1 MPRRYPGLWFV
12 GPVALTSLC
21 LFALSTVTAL
31 VLYRQQWSITEDLS
45 ENVGS
50 RRAASDLEE
59 SLRSLIVLYR
69 QKGNPNFA
77 PLHERIVE
85 HLAAVQRFADKPQE
99 KRQAAALGA
108 SFDAY
113 LHKWRDG
120 QVDEAADLL
129 QNQTLKLCVD
139 LRDFNAQQ
147 IEVSEKAH
155 QGALR
160 RLAWGL
166 VAVGGAAALTGLV
179 LGYGVARGL
188 SLSIRRL
195 QFHVQD
201 AAGKLGHDL
210 PAIVLTKEGDLARLH
225 EQVEALVGQVE
236 QVVER
241 LRQREREVLRAEQLA
256 AVGQLAASVAHEIR
270 NPLTTIKMLI
280 QGVLSDFR
288 SQIADCRLE
297 DQDRGKTPAV
307 SQSEICNL
315 KSEIPVA
322 DLEVIESEVRR
333 IERSLKTFL
342 DFARPPRLERAPL
355 DLVGLVE
362 QTLGLVRG
370 RAAKQHVAL
379 AFRRPDAPVPA
390 LADGEQL
397 RQVLV
402 NLMLNA
408 LDALP
413 RGGRLEVGLLPGEGE
428 IEVSV
433 EDSGPGI
440 TPEMMPRLF
449 TPFASSKE
457 TGLGLG
463 LVVSRRIVEDH
474 GGRLWASNRP
484 EGGAR
489 FTFRLPAA
497 PAA

>member
-1 MPRRYPGLWFV
+1 MPRRYPRLWFV

-21 LFALSTVTAL
+21 LLALSIVTAL
-31 VLYRQQWSITEDLS
+31 VLYHQQGSITEELT
-45 ENVGS
+45 ENVDS
-50 RRAASDLEE
+50 RHAASDLEDA
-59 SLRSLIVLYR
+59 LRKLSGVVR
-69 QKGNPNFA
+69 EGNAKVA
-77 PLHERIVE
+77 PLHDEVADNLKKIHDYADKDEEQKQADDLDASFRE
-85 HLAAVQRFADKPQE
+85 YLAARRSRNIDK
-99 KRQAAALGA
+99 
-108 SFDAY
+108 
-113 LHKWRDG
+113 
-120 QVDEAADLL
+120 AADIL
-129 QNQTLKLCVD
+129 QNQTLPLCVQ

-147 IEVSEKAH
+147 IEKSADAH
-155 QGALR
+155 SRALR
-160 RLAWGL
+160 YLAWGL
-166 VAVGGAAALTGLV
+166 VAVGGAAALTGLF

-201 AAGKLGHDL
+201 AAGKLGNDL
-210 PAIVLTKEGDLARLH
+210 PAIVLTEEGDLGRLH

-280 QGVLSDFR
+280 QGVREEVSVRALS
-288 SQIADCRLE
+288 
-297 DQDRGKTPAV
+297 P
-307 SQSEICNL
+307 
-315 KSEIPVA
+315 A

-355 DLVGLVE
+355 DLVTLVE
-362 QTLGLVRG
+362 QTLGLIRG
-370 RAAKQHVAL
+370 RAAKQHVVL
-379 AFRRPDAPVPA
+379 AFRRPDGPVPVE
-390 LADGEQL
+390 ADGEQL

-413 RGGRLEVGLLPGEGE
+413 RGGRLEIDLRNGGERE

-440 TPEMMPRLF
+440 APEMMPRLF
-449 TPFASSKE
+449 TPFASTKE

-474 GGRLWASNRP
+474 GGRLWAVNRP

-497 PAA
+497 

>member
-1 MPRRYPGLWFV
+1 MPRRSPRLWFV

-21 LFALSTVTAL
+21 LFALSIVTAL
-31 VLYRQQWSITEDLS
+31 VLYHQQGSITEELS
-45 ENVGS
+45 ENVKS

-59 SLRSLIVLYR
+59 SLQSLIGFLR
-69 QKGNPNFA
+69 QGNVEVG
-77 PLHERIVE
+77 PLHERIE
-85 HLAAVQRFADKPQE
+85 DHLGTIRKYADKPEEQ
-99 KRQAAALGA
+99 RQAATLDA
-108 SFDAY
+108 SFRDY
-113 LHKWRDG
+113 LAWRDRDIG
-120 QVDEAADLL
+120 KAADIL
-129 QNQTLKLCVD
+129 QKTHDYCVKL
-139 LRDFNAQQ
+139 REFNANL
-147 IEVSEKAH
+147 IDESEQAH
-155 QGALR
+155 QSALR

-166 VAVGGAAALTGLV
+166 AAVGGVAALTGLV

-210 PAIVLTKEGDLARLH
+210 PAIVLTEEGDLERLH

-236 QVVER
+236 EVVQR
-241 LRQREREVLRAEQLA
+241 LQQREREVLRAEQLA

-270 NPLTTIKMLI
+270 NPLTTIKMLV
-280 QGVLSDFR
+280 QGVREDLATRSLSP
-288 SQIADCRLE
+288 S
-297 DQDRGKTPAV
+297 
-307 SQSEICNL
+307 
-315 KSEIPVA
+315 
-322 DLEVIESEVRR
+322 DLQVIEAEVRR

-342 DFARPPRLERAPL
+342 DFARPPRLERVPL
-355 DLVGLVE
+355 DLVALVE

-370 RAAKQHVAL
+370 RAAKQHVTL
-379 AFRRPDAPVPA
+379 ELRRPDGPVPVE
-390 LADGEQL
+390 ADGEQL

-413 RGGRLEVGLLPGEGE
+413 RGGRLEVSLRPGGAGE
-428 IEVSV
+428 VEVDV

-440 TPEMMPRLF
+440 APEMLPRLF

-497 PAA
+497 

>member
-1 MPRRYPGLWFV
+1 MPRRYPRLWFV

-21 LFALSTVTAL
+21 LFALSTVTAF
-31 VLYRQQWSITEDLS
+31 VLYRQQGSITEELT
-45 ENVGS
+45 ENVES
-50 RRAASDLEE
+50 RHAASDLEDTLRKLSGVVRE
-59 SLRSLIVLYR
+59 SNAKV
-69 QKGNPNFA
+69 A
-77 PLHERIVE
+77 PLHDEVKD
-85 HLAAVQRFADKPQE
+85 HLAVIRKYADKPEEQ
-99 KRQAAALGA
+99 RQAAALDA
-108 SFDAY
+108 SFRDY
-113 LHKWRDG
+113 LTARRNHNLGK
-120 QVDEAADLL
+120 AADLL
-129 QNQTLKLCVD
+129 EKQTLLCVN
-139 LRDFNAQQ
+139 LRDFNAQE
-147 IEVSEKAH
+147 IEASAKAH
-155 QGALR
+155 SSALR

-195 QFHVQD
+195 QFHLQD

-210 PAIVLTKEGDLARLH
+210 PAIVLTEEGDLQRLH

-236 QVVER
+236 EVVER
-241 LRQREREVLRAEQLA
+241 LQQREREVLRAEQLA

-280 QGVLSDFR
+280 QGVREEIGVRALS
-288 SQIADCRLE
+288 
-297 DQDRGKTPAV
+297 P
-307 SQSEICNL
+307 
-315 KSEIPVA
+315 A

-355 DLVGLVE
+355 DLVALVE

-379 AFRRPDAPVPA
+379 VFRRPDGPVPVE
-390 LADGEQL
+390 ADGEQL

-413 RGGRLEVGLLPGEGE
+413 RGGRLEVSLRSGSDRE

-440 TPEMMPRLF
+440 AAEMMPRLF
-449 TPFASSKE
+449 TPFASNKE

-497 PAA
+497 